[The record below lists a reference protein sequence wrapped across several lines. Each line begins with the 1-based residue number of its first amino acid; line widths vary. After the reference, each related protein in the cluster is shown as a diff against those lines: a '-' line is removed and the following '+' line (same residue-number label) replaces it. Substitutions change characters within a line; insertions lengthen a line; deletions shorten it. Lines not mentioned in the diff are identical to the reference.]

1 MRGRAAE
8 PILWL
13 TGLFILSVLAV
24 LDLTSGSV
32 KVGWS
37 DLVAFVGRP
46 TTLAQVILETV
57 RFPRLVA
64 AVLVG
69 AALAMAGTVMQTTL
83 RNPLAAPDIVA
94 VTSGAQFALVLATL
108 VLPFYVPPLA
118 ATIVGG
124 ALGALI
130 CITVAGGI
138 RTTPIHLALAGVAV
152 SLCFTALSSAIILVE
167 DDRASGMV
175 LWSAGLLDQTGWLKI
190 ATASPAIIG
199 AAAALALMTRT
210 LDLFALGDNAAKSLG
225 LTRGVT
231 VGGIAA
237 SIVLS
242 AAAVTLAGPI
252 GFVGLAVP
260 NLLRTFG
267 VVRHVRLLPLAGLW
281 GANAVLSADVIVQ
294 LLSRSGSIIPTGAAI
309 ACMAAPAM
317 FFALRFAATRQ
328 DGVARTA
335 ASSWRLSAF
344 QLAALL
350 IGLSVLTLPAALI
363 FGGDATPSLQDALAN
378 LDIRLPRMII
388 ALGAGALLA
397 AAGVVLQAASR
408 NPLCGP
414 ETLGIS
420 QGAGLFSLVAL
431 LAGLEPGSLG
441 FQLSAISGAFTA
453 LAAILFFGTR
463 PSPQRLILAGVA
475 VAATFSA
482 ASTFIVVSA
491 RLQTAQAL
499 SWMAGSTHGR
509 GNADVLAMLPWL
521 ACLCMIAWM
530 ARRHL
535 DTLCLGDDTSHSLGM
550 PTSTARMIAATL
562 ACFCT
567 AIAVSAIG
575 PVAFIGLLAP
585 HAARFLAGARHG
597 RLLPVSM
604 TLGAFLLA
612 AADVVGRTIL
622 APNEIPAGIVTALL
636 GAPLFVLV
644 WRRRLA
650 G

>member
-1 MRGRAAE
+1 M
-8 PILWL
+8 LWL
-13 TGLFILSVLAV
+13 TGLFFFSALAV
-24 LDLTSGSV
+24 LDLTSGSA
-32 KVGWS
+32 KVGWG
-37 DLVAFVGRP
+37 DLLAFAGRP

-57 RFPRLVA
+57 RVPRLVA

-69 AALAMAGTVMQTTL
+69 SALAVAGTIMQTTL

-94 VTSGAQFALVLATL
+94 VTSGAQFALVISTL
-108 VLPFYVPPLA
+108 VLPFYVPALA

-130 CITVAGGI
+130 CIAVAGGL

-152 SLCFTALSSAIILVE
+152 SLCFAALSSAIILVE
-167 DDRASGMV
+167 DDRASGIV

-190 ATASPAIIG
+190 VTAGPAIGG
-199 AAAALALMTRT
+199 AMAALALMVRA

-225 LTRGVT
+225 LTRGVA

-237 SIVLS
+237 AIVLS

-260 NLLRTFG
+260 NLLRTYG
-267 VVRHVRLLPLAGLW
+267 VVRHARLLPLAGLW

-328 DGVARTA
+328 DSAARA
-335 ASSWRLSAF
+335 AAPSWRLSTV

-350 IGLSVLTLPAALI
+350 IGLSALTMTPALI
-363 FGGDATPSLQDALAN
+363 FGGDATRSLQDAIDN
-378 LDIRLPRMII
+378 LDIRLPRLII
-388 ALGAGALLA
+388 ALGAGVLLA

-414 ETLGIS
+414 ETLGLS
-420 QGAGLFSLVAL
+420 QGAALFSLVGL
-431 LAGLEPGSLG
+431 LAGLEPGTLG
-441 FQLSAISGAFTA
+441 FQLSAISGAFAA
-453 LAAILFFGTR
+453 LAAILLFGAR

-482 ASTFIVVSA
+482 GSTIIVVSA

-509 GNADVLAMLPWL
+509 GYADVLAMLPWL
-521 ACLCMIAWM
+521 ACLSAIACA

-535 DTLCLGDDTSHSLGM
+535 DTLCLGEDTSRSLGM
-550 PTSTARMIAATL
+550 QTSTVRLIAAVL
-562 ACFCT
+562 ACLCT

-604 TLGAFLLA
+604 TLGALLLA
-612 AADVVGRTIL
+612 AADVVGRTVL

-650 G
+650 R

>member
-1 MRGRAAE
+1 MSF
-8 PILWL
+8 LV
-13 TGLFILSVLAV
+13 VLAV

-32 KVGWS
+32 RVGWS
-37 DLVAFVGRP
+37 DLVAFASRP
-46 TTLAQVILETV
+46 ATLAQVILETV
-57 RFPRLVA
+57 RLPRLVA
-64 AVLVG
+64 AILVG

-94 VTSGAQFALVLATL
+94 VTSGAQFALVMSTL
-108 VLPFYVPPLA
+108 VLPFYAPPLA

-124 ALGALI
+124 VLGALI
-130 CITVAGGI
+130 CIAVAGGI

-167 DDRASGMV
+167 DDRASGIV

-190 ATASPAIIG
+190 ATAGPAIIG

-260 NLLRTFG
+260 NLLRTYG
-267 VVRHVRLLPLAGLW
+267 VVRHARLLPLAGLW

-294 LLSRSGSIIPTGAAI
+294 LLSRSGSVIPTGAAI

-317 FFALRFAATRQ
+317 FFALRFAATRK
-328 DGVARTA
+328 DVSARA
-335 ASSWRLSAF
+335 AAPSWRLSAF

-350 IGLSVLTLPAALI
+350 IGLLLLTLPPALI
-363 FGGDATPSLQDALAN
+363 FGGDATPSVHDVIAN
-378 LDIRLPRMII
+378 LDIRLPRLII

-397 AAGVVLQAASR
+397 GAGVVLQAASR

-414 ETLGIS
+414 ETLGLS
-420 QGAGLFSLVAL
+420 QGAALFSLVAL
-431 LAGLEPGSLG
+431 LAGFEPGGLG
-441 FQLSAISGAFTA
+441 FQLSAISGAFAA
-453 LAAILFFGTR
+453 LTAILFFGTR

-475 VAATFSA
+475 VAASFSA
-482 ASTFIVVSA
+482 ASTIIVVSA

-509 GNADVLAMLPWL
+509 GYADVLAMLPWL
-521 ACLCMIAWM
+521 ACLCVIAWT

-535 DTLCLGDDTSHSLGM
+535 DTLCLGDDTSRSLGM
-550 PTSTARMIAATL
+550 QTSTTRMIAAVL
-562 ACFCT
+562 ACLCT

-604 TLGAFLLA
+604 TLGALLLA
-612 AADVVGRTIL
+612 AADTVGRTIL

>member
-1 MRGRAAE
+1 M
-8 PILWL
+8 LWL
-13 TGLFILSVLAV
+13 SGLILLSVLAI

-32 KVGWS
+32 KVGWG
-37 DLVAFVGRP
+37 DLVAFAVRP
-46 TTLAQVILETV
+46 TTLAQAVLETV
-57 RFPRLVA
+57 RLPRLVA
-64 AVLVG
+64 AILVG
-69 AALAMAGTVMQTTL
+69 SALALAGSVMQTTL

-108 VLPFYVPPLA
+108 LLPFYVPPLM
-118 ATIVGG
+118 ATIIGG

-130 CITVAGGI
+130 CIAVAGGV

-167 DDRASGMV
+167 DDRASGIV
-175 LWSAGLLDQTGWLKI
+175 LWSAGILDQTGWLKI
-190 ATASPAIIG
+190 ATAGPAI
-199 AAAALALMTRT
+199 AAAMAALALMTRT
-210 LDLFALGDNAAKSLG
+210 FDLFALGDNAAKSLG

-237 SIVLS
+237 AIVLS

-260 NLLRTFG
+260 NLLRTYG
-267 VVRHVRLLPLAGLW
+267 IVRHARLLPLAGLW
-281 GANAVLSADVIVQ
+281 GANALLSADVIVQ
-294 LLSRSGSIIPTGAAI
+294 RMSRGGSIIPTGAAI

-317 FFALRFAATRQ
+317 FFVLRFAATRQ
-328 DGVARTA
+328 DGAARA
-335 ASSWRLSAF
+335 AAPSRRLSVF
-344 QLAALL
+344 QLVALL
-350 IGLSVLTLPAALI
+350 IGLSALTLPPALI
-363 FGGDATPSLQDALAN
+363 LAGDATPSLQDAVAN
-378 LDIRLPRMII
+378 VDIRLPRLII
-388 ALGAGALLA
+388 ALAAGALLA
-397 AAGVVLQAASR
+397 GAGVVLQAASR

-414 ETLGIS
+414 ETVGFS
-420 QGAGLFSLVAL
+420 QGAALFSLVAL
-431 LAGLEPGSLG
+431 LAGLEPGTLA
-441 FQLSAISGAFTA
+441 FQLFAISGAFAA
-453 LAAILFFGTR
+453 LAGILVFGTR

-482 ASTFIVVSA
+482 ASTIIVISA

-509 GNADVLAMLPWL
+509 GYGDIFAMLPWL
-521 ACLCMIAWM
+521 GCFGAIAWV
-530 ARRHL
+530 AHRHL
-535 DTLCLGDDTSHSLGM
+535 DTLCLGDDTSRALGM
-550 PTSTARMIAATL
+550 RTSMARVAAFVF
-562 ACFCT
+562 ACLCT

-597 RLLPVSM
+597 RLLPVS
-604 TLGAFLLA
+604 TILGALLLA
-612 AADVVGRTIL
+612 AADAVGRTVF
-622 APNEIPAGIVTALL
+622 APNEIPAGIITALL

-650 G
+650 SW